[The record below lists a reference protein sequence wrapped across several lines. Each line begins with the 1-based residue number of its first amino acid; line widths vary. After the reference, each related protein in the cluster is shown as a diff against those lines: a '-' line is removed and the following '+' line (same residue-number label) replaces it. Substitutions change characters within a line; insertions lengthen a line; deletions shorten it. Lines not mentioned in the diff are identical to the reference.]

1 MKSPRLI
8 SILIAEDHNLM
19 RKGLASL
26 LKREE
31 SFQVVGEAKN
41 GREAVNMALADHPD
55 VILMDISMPL
65 LSGIEATRQI
75 LTANPDARIVI
86 LSAHAEDEYLGE
98 MIKVGAFAFLTKDVA
113 ADALFEAIR
122 KAAARAI
129 SFSASVIKRLGNENS
144 RSQGRDGLLKFEF
157 PNLTPREREVLQL
170 VAEGLSN
177 KQSASELH
185 ISIKTIDK
193 HRQSVMDKL
202 DIHGTAGLTRYA
214 ISTGMINVGARLT
227 VT

>member
-1 MKSPRLI
+1 MKTNHLI
-8 SILIAEDHNLM
+8 SILIAEDHNVI
-19 RKGLASL
+19 RQGLSSL
-26 LKREE
+26 LKSEE
-31 SFQVVGEAKN
+31 SFRVSGEAKN
-41 GREAVNMALADHPD
+41 GREAVAMALADHPD

-75 LTANPDARIVI
+75 LAANPDARIVI
-86 LSAHAEDEYLGE
+86 LSAHTEDEYFEE
-98 MIKVGAFAFLTKDVA
+98 MIKMGAFAFLNKDTSAHV
-113 ADALFEAIR
+113 LFGAIR
-122 KAAARAI
+122 KAADRAI
-129 SFSASVIKRLGNENS
+129 SFSPSIIKRLHHENN
-144 RSQGRDGLLKFEF
+144 RSQGRDRLVKFEF

-214 ISTGMINVGARLT
+214 ISAGMINVGARLT
-227 VT
+227 VA

>member
-1 MKSPRLI
+1 MKTTRLI
-8 SILIAEDHNLM
+8 SILIAEDHNVIRQALS
-19 RKGLASL
+19 AL
-26 LKREE
+26 LKTEG
-31 SFQVVGEAKN
+31 SFQVIGEAKN
-41 GREAVNMALADHPD
+41 GREAVIMALADRPD

-65 LSGIEATRQI
+65 LCGIEATRQI
-75 LTANPDARIVI
+75 LAANPDARIVI
-86 LSAHAEDEYLGE
+86 LSAHAEDEYFEE
-98 MIKVGAFAFLTKDVA
+98 MLKVGAFAFLNKDA
-113 ADALFEAIR
+113 SADVLFGAIR
-122 KAAARAI
+122 KATDRAV
-129 SFSASVIKRLGNENS
+129 SFSPSIIKRLHHENS
-144 RSQGRDGLLKFEF
+144 RLQGRDGLLKFEF

-214 ISTGMINVGARLT
+214 IATGMINVGSRLT
-227 VT
+227 VA